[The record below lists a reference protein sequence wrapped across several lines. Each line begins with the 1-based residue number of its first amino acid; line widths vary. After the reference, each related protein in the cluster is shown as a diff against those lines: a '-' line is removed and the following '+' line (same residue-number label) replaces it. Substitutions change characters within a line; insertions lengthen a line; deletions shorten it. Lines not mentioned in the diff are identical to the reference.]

1 MLISPAELS
10 DLTGQ
15 VRVLDATVFLP
26 RPPGGGPYTPT
37 SGLSSF
43 TSDGHIPGA
52 LFADLVSA
60 LAAPSSR
67 FPFGIPSAA
76 RFSAGVS
83 ALGVS
88 PSTQVVIYAQES
100 PMWATRLWWLFR
112 YFGFDSVSVLDG
124 GLPAWRSAGLPVES
138 GPPTLVPAGSF
149 VASTTPALLAT
160 LSDIQSRPPETCLV
174 NALAPAVFRGEG
186 VTSYSRPGR
195 IPGSVNSPAGS
206 LLDPAGRFLPLPSLR
221 SALAPLLAEPDLVI
235 HCGGGISA
243 TVVIFAL
250 ALLGRSDVRLY
261 DGSLAEWSADPD
273 LPLEVG

>member
-10 DLTGQ
+10 PSS
-15 VRVLDATVFLP
+15 RVLDATVFLP

-37 SGLSSF
+37 SGLASFSSE
-43 TSDGHIPGA
+43 GHIPGA
-52 LFADLVSA
+52 LFADLISD
-60 LAAPSSR
+60 LAVPGSP
-67 FPFGIPSAA
+67 FPFAIPPAV
-76 RFSAGVS
+76 RFEAGVR
-83 ALGVS
+83 ALGIS
-88 PSTQVVIYAQES
+88 PDTHVVTYAQEA

-112 YFGFDSVSVLDG
+112 YFGFDNVSVLDG
-124 GLPAWRSAGLPVES
+124 GLPAWRAADLPLES
-138 GPPTLVPAGSF
+138 GPPTLVPAGQF
-149 VASTTPALLAT
+149 QAVERPGLLAT
-160 LSDIQSRPPETCLV
+160 LADVRSLPPGACLV

-206 LLDPAGRFLPLPSLR
+206 LLDSSGRFLPLASLR
-221 SALAPLLAEPDLVI
+221 SALDPLLSEPDLVI

-261 DGSLAEWSADPD
+261 DGSLSEWSADPS

>member
-1 MLISPAELS
+1 M
-10 DLTGQ
+10 
-15 VRVLDATVFLP
+15 
-26 RPPGGGPYTPT
+26 
-37 SGLSSF
+37 
-43 TSDGHIPGA
+43 
-52 LFADLVSA
+52 
-60 LAAPSSR
+60 
-67 FPFGIPSAA
+67 
-76 RFSAGVS
+76 
-83 ALGVS
+83 
-88 PSTQVVIYAQES
+88 
-100 PMWATRLWWLFR
+100 
-112 YFGFDSVSVLDG
+112 
-124 GLPAWRSAGLPVES
+124 
-138 GPPTLVPAGSF
+138 
-149 VASTTPALLAT
+149 LAT
-160 LSDIQSRPPETCLV
+160 LSDVRSLPPETCLV

-206 LLDPAGRFLPLPSLR
+206 LLSPSTGEFLPLPSLR

>member
-10 DLTGQ
+10 DLTGR

-37 SGLSSF
+37 SGRDSF
-43 TSDGHIPGA
+43 TSEHIPGA

-60 LAAPSSR
+60 LAAPQSP
-67 FPFGIPSAA
+67 FPFAIPSAS

-83 ALGVS
+83 ALGVE
-88 PSTQVVIYAQES
+88 PSTHVVIYAQES

-138 GPPTLVPAGSF
+138 AAPTLVPAGSF
-149 VASTTPALLAT
+149 VAEPRPSMLAT
-160 LSDIQSRPPETCLV
+160 LSDVRSLPPETCLV

-206 LLDPAGRFLPLPSLR
+206 LLSPSTGEFLPLPSLR